1 MLGRAEASQSSSALW
16 RLSRWIR
23 KMAAVVAAGS
33 KPDRAESI
41 NPVTNS
47 LSEKSSSL
55 LQLLAAAGPSREEP
69 G

>member
-1 MLGRAEASQSSSALW
+1 
-16 RLSRWIR
+16 
-23 KMAAVVAAGS
+23 MAAVVAAGS